1 MMCDII
7 INVDNHMIVL
17 YPETTTSDL
26 QTMLNATEAIKAVG
40 GVEVEK
46 REGQTDNGTLWII
59 FRILFLTGKGIR
71 HSDIPTIDVSTDAN
85 CSLHYNI
92 TAGFVQFLTT
102 PTFQVG
108 FPQDSPRLTRP
119 LSVVNTTAEEL
130 QTEMETLLSH
140 ECSKT
145 LPPNVSIIL
154 PNKLRHEKDCLL

>member
-1 MMCDII
+1 MVCDVI
-7 INVDNHMIVL
+7 INVGSHTLVL
-17 YPETTTSDL
+17 YPDTMTSDL

-46 REGQTDNGTLWII
+46 REGQTDNGTLWVI

-71 HSDIPTIDVSTDAN
+71 QSDIPTIDVSTDAN
-85 CSLHYNI
+85 CSLDYNV

-108 FPQDSPRLTRP
+108 FPDSPRLTRP
-119 LSVVNTTAEEL
+119 LSVVDTTAEEL
-130 QTEMETLLSH
+130 QTEMETLLSY
-140 ECSKT
+140 ECTKT

-154 PNKLRHEKDCLL
+154 PNRL